1 MDCDAMSV
9 NSLSA
14 YSQALKKPA
23 FTVHIEP
30 ALYVSGSIVYGE
42 LEAYLD
48 RLQEDEIGHIYVEL
62 QGTIL
67 T

>member
-1 MDCDAMSV
+1 MSV

-14 YSQALKKPA
+14 YSQALKKPT

-30 ALYVSGSIVYGE
+30 ALYVSGSTVYGE
-42 LEAYLD
+42 LELD
-48 RLQEDEIGHIYVEL
+48 VCRLQEDDIEHIYAEL